1 MQFVH
6 YFVVVL
12 LLAFSLILVS
22 FTPTLPIL
30 EPAPTSQPSP
40 IVVAPP
46 YVNSNIICKNW
57 NSNTHLGYALRRKEE
72 TQMLWYLTGLNTRL
86 RKWSSIYRHSFTSH
100 LK

>member
-30 EPAPTSQPSP
+30 EPAPTSQPSL

-46 YVNSNIICKNW
+46 YVNSNNDMQKLEFKYSFGLRTPSERRDPDVMV
-57 NSNTHLGYALRRKEE
+57 SNRVTCWRCY
-72 TQMLWYLTGLNTRL
+72 NV
-86 RKWSSIYRHSFTSH
+86 I
-100 LK
+100 